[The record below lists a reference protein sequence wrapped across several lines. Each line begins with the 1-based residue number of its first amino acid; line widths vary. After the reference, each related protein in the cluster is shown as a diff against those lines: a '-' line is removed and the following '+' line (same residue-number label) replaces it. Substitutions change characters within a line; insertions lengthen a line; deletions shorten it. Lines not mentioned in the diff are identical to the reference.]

1 MRLTGLGLAIIFIAI
16 VLIGTLV
23 IPLLDKTESND
34 INTPANQ
41 DNFTQEISTGTV
53 TTLSG
58 LIPMIV
64 VAVLILAALY
74 MLKEVLHL

>member
-16 VLIGTLV
+16 VVIGTLAF
-23 IPLLDKTESND
+23 PLLDKAESND

-41 DNFTQEISTGTV
+41 DTFTQEISTGTV

-74 MLKEVLHL
+74 MLKEVLHI